1 MRISDWSSD
10 VCSSDLPW
18 SLTLAACRAL
28 PVDAKIRLREDR
40 FSPDR
45 RRVAPLRAKIRRR
58 LSAILGLRSTWAPAR
73 RQYAPRRRICSPSQ
87 VRSGRLPIGRASC
100 RERVCQ
106 YVYISV
112 VAASIQKKH
121 TTKYTTQQPLTHT

>member
-73 RQYAPRRRICSPSQ
+73 RKYAPRRSPS
-87 VRSGRLPIGRASC
+87 
-100 RERVCQ
+100 
-106 YVYISV
+106 
-112 VAASIQKKH
+112 AAQAKDSRTEEHTSDLQSLMRTSYADFCLKEKKIATSADIH
-121 TTKYTTQQPLTHT
+121 RH